1 MSKHTCEAVVIHCI
15 DFRLQEYLNRW
26 PVQRFGERN
35 YDRVSLAGGI
45 KDIDSIIKQV
55 GISHRLHETRK
66 AILINHEDCGA
77 YGDGATV
84 EQHKHDLAEARRK
97 IAALFPSLDIECY
110 YLHLD
115 GAFEPMS

>member
-1 MSKHTCEAVVIHCI
+1 MSKHTCEAVIIHCI

-26 PVQRFGERN
+26 PVLWLGEKN

-45 KDIDSIIKQV
+45 KDIDSVLKQV
-55 GISHRLHETRK
+55 EISHRLHETRK

-77 YGDGATV
+77 YGEGATV

-97 IAALFPSLDIECY
+97 IETSFPGLSVETY
-110 YLHLD
+110 YLYLN
-115 GAFEPMS
+115 GTFEPMT